1 MSCNPPPCF
10 STMQMRHC
18 VLQTLTRGHWS
29 AHVIGELCPLRNT
42 VKFLLIS
49 PLCALKRIYNEVLT
63 LNSSP
68 FMQGSGRIP
77 VQKSKWEH
85 AEEKRQASCGTIR
98 TLVGCFFFIKSAE
111 SDRIYLNDHQWAH
124 GIEHRC
130 VGGGLGHGNILWNY
144 KSTPK
149 KPANHGQRPFLMRC
163 PVQSFRPFK
172 LTREKS
178 WKKCHGH
185 WIQRNISTT

>member
-1 MSCNPPPCF
+1 MGKNLSQKFRSHGTPLGYLGPLFQRDVRLGSWNLQIPFIWGLVDPPGLVAP
-10 STMQMRHC
+10 Q
-18 VLQTLTRGHWS
+18 VNAKTLKS
-29 AHVIGELCPLRNT
+29 V
-42 VKFLLIS
+42 
-49 PLCALKRIYNEVLT
+49 
-63 LNSSP
+63 
-68 FMQGSGRIP
+68 GS
-77 VQKSKWEH
+77 W
-85 AEEKRQASCGTIR
+85 C
-98 TLVGCFFFIKSAE
+98 
-111 SDRIYLNDHQWAH
+111 DLNDHQWAH